1 MNHAVKYQVAPFR
14 RSCVVEI
21 YAPIYVPALT
31 DEHRARIDLACVEA
45 RTLIAAARDEVAAAL
60 AAGGLCPFCGELAH
74 EGGMTCPSA

>member
-1 MNHAVKYQVAPFR
+1 MSHAVKYQVAPFR

-31 DEHRARIDLACVEA
+31 DEHRARIDAACIQA
-45 RTLIAAARDEVAAAL
+45 RTLIAAARDVVAGEL

-74 EGGMTCPSA
+74 DPEAACPSA